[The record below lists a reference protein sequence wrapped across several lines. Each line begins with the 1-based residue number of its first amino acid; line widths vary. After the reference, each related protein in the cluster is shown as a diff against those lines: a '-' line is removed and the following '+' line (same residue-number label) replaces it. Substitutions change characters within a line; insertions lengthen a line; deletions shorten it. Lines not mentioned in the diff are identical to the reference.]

1 MEAIAVE
8 ELPVNSKCLTVLVDQ
23 DTQCNLIMLNAVIIN
38 ADTLSEERGG
48 IHTYQ
53 CSMLPIWLEKGFNT
67 IGWDPNA
74 LQTAIQGK
82 STAFPVLKLDSPS
95 HKMQNYIINHRGRY
109 VPSRVYHCYQYEKTE
124 LLPHSMLR
132 LRSMHTPPLLF
143 FESLIIAGSS
153 INKYPEL
160 NSGKIGQKRRHS
172 FMLLR
177 MREPII

>member
-8 ELPVNSKCLTVLVDQ
+8 ELPVNSKCITVLVDQ
-23 DTQCNLIMLNAVIIN
+23 DTQCRIIMLNAVIIN
-38 ADTLSEERGG
+38 ADSPPEVRGG

-53 CSMLPIWLEKGFNT
+53 CSMLPIMLEKGFNT

-74 LQTAIQGK
+74 LKTAIQGK
-82 STAFPVLKLDSPS
+82 STASPVLKLDSPS
-95 HKMQNYIINHRGRY
+95 HKMQNYIINHKGRY
-109 VPSRVYHCYQYEKTE
+109 VPSRVYQCYQYDKMKS
-124 LLPHSMLR
+124 LPHSVLR

-153 INKYPEL
+153 ISKYPEL

-172 FMLLR
+172 FLLLR
-177 MREPII
+177 